1 MDPLNLL
8 WFYVVLASLQP
19 VIQRQLLLVRRR
31 AALSSISRAR
41 GATVIT
47 LIHRQETMSLTRTR
61 CSGRSIHSSTATP
74 PRRSSR
80 WPRCPATTK
89 IRR

>member
-8 WFYVVLASLQP
+8 WFYFVLASLQP
-19 VIQRQLLLVRRR
+19 VIQRQLLFVRRR
-31 AALSSISRAR
+31 AAL
-41 GATVIT
+41 
-47 LIHRQETMSLTRTR
+47 
-61 CSGRSIHSSTATP
+61 SSTATP

-80 WPRCPATTK
+80 WPRCPATMT

>member
-1 MDPLNLL
+1 MDPLSLL
-8 WFYVVLASLQP
+8 WFYFVLASLQP

-47 LIHRQETMSLTRTR
+47 LIHRQETMSLFGFPLVRYIEIDYAE
-61 CSGRSIHSSTATP
+61 SMP
-74 PRRSSR
+74 PRD
-80 WPRCPATTK
+80 PRHPA
-89 IRR
+89 